1 MGPVAE
7 AQHVLVGVDGSDP
20 SGWALEW
27 ALAAAKKRAWGL
39 RVLCSYS
46 LPSFTAASL
55 DGGYAALDDSAIR
68 ASAQAALD
76 GAVTQAS
83 GRGVEVTS
91 VLETGDAAGA
101 LIEAS
106 ATAGLAV
113 VGTRGG
119 GGFTDRLLGTV
130 STALPAH
137 ARCPVVVVP
146 LRSEDGGTRG
156 EASKPGRR
164 DGGGRS
170 RGEVDGEEP
179 TFGHAWE
186 AAAPVAAPRRIVVGV
201 DGSPSARVALN
212 AAVAEAALWGAELTA
227 VAGVPLSHGAGVLA
241 WLPAAI
247 DRGQVL
253 ADVKAGLEVMVR
265 EAVADTGVQ
274 VKLHALDGSGAGL
287 LSEFS
292 TAVDL
297 VVVGS
302 RGRGG
307 FTGMLLGSTSQ
318 SVLHHSS
325 CPVLVVPART
335 EQEGVSPIDPP
346 WLKRRRNRPRP

>member
-1 MGPVAE
+1 MIPVTQP
-7 AQHVLVGVDGSDP
+7 QHVLVGVDGSEP

-27 ALAAAKKRAWGL
+27 ALAAAKKRGWAL

-55 DGGYAALDDSAIR
+55 DGGYAALDDGAIR

-76 GAVTQAS
+76 GAVAQAS
-83 GRGVEVTS
+83 GRGVEVTG

-101 LIEAS
+101 LIEAT
-106 ATAGLAV
+106 AAAGLAV

-146 LRSEDGGTRG
+146 LRNDAETR
-156 EASKPGRR
+156 S
-164 DGGGRS
+164 
-170 RGEVDGEEP
+170 
-179 TFGHAWE
+179 
-186 AAAPVAAPRRIVVGV
+186 PVAAPRKIVVGV
-201 DGSPSARVALN
+201 DGSPSARVALHG
-212 AAVAEAALWGAELTA
+212 AVAEAALWGAELTA
-227 VAGVPLSHGAGVLA
+227 VAGVPLAHGAGMLA

-265 EAVADTGVQ
+265 EAVGDSGVS
-274 VKLHALDGSGAGL
+274 VKLHALDGSGAAL
-287 LSEFS
+287 LSELS

-318 SVLHHSS
+318 SVLHHAS
-325 CPVLVVPART
+325 CPVLVIPARL
-335 EQEGVSPIDPP
+335 EEDGVSVTDPP
-346 WLKRRRNRPRP
+346 WLRRRGGRA

>member
-1 MGPVAE
+1 MTGTAE
-7 AQHVLVGVDGSDP
+7 RRTVLVGVDGSAP
-20 SGWALEW
+20 SSWALEW
-27 ALAAAKKRAWGL
+27 AFAAARRRGWTL

-46 LPSFTAASL
+46 LPSFTVASL
-55 DGGYAALDDSAIR
+55 DGGYAALDDSAVR
-68 ASAQAALD
+68 RSAQGALD
-76 GAVTQAS
+76 GALAQVE
-83 GRGVEVTS
+83 GRGVAVEG

-101 LIEAS
+101 LIEGS

-146 LRSEDGGTRG
+146 LRDEH
-156 EASKPGRR
+156 
-164 DGGGRS
+164 GGRGG
-170 RGEVDGEEP
+170 RGGDRPLGGEEEGDLSL
-179 TFGHAWE
+179 GHRWTAS
-186 AAAPVAAPRRIVVGV
+186 APVTSPARIVVGV
-201 DGSPSARVALN
+201 DGSASARAALT
-212 AAVAEAALWGAELTA
+212 AAVEEAARWGAELTA
-227 VAGVPLSHGAGVLA
+227 VAGVPMAHGAGVLG

-247 DRGQVL
+247 DRDQVL
-253 ADVKAGLEVMVR
+253 ADVRAGLEVMVH
-265 EAVADTGVQ
+265 EAVAGSDVR
-274 VKLHALDGSGAGL
+274 VKLHVLDGSGAAL

-318 SVLHHSS
+318 SVLHHAS
-325 CPVLVVPART
+325 CPVLVVP
-335 EQEGVSPIDPP
+335 V
-346 WLKRRRNRPRP
+346 RRHPR